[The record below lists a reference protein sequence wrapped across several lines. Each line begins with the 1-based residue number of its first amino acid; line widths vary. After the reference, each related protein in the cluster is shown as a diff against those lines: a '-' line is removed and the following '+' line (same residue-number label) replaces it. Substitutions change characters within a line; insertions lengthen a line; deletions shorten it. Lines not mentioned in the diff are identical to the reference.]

1 MTRSVVSIAGGVLS
15 NPLLLTERD
24 VRAVL
29 PMPDLIAAMETALSQ
44 FSAGAVRQPVRSV
57 IEVGKDRAFFGI
69 MPAAL
74 DDPPAVGAK
83 LVTVYERNHDIGL
96 PSHLATIIL
105 LDHAT
110 GALRAVLDGRY
121 ITEARTAAVSAVSVR
136 HLARPDAQVL
146 AVIGSGVQARS
157 HVEAIR
163 HVRSLSEIR
172 VWSRDAGHRD
182 TFAAEVSASTGIP
195 VRAATAASDAVRDAD
210 VIVLATSSRTPV
222 IDDAD
227 VAAGT
232 HVVAVGACRPDQ
244 HEMPEALVARARVF
258 VDSRAAAM
266 QEAGDI
272 LIPMRQA
279 LFGPDHV
286 AGELGEV
293 ASGRIAGR
301 QNADQI
307 TIFKSLGLAVEDV
320 VAAGLAVSRAR
331 PAGLGTP
338 LSLS

>member
-1 MTRSVVSIAGGVLS
+1 VSNAGGVLG

-57 IEVGKDRAFFGI
+57 IEVGEHRAFFGV

-83 LVTVYERNHDIGL
+83 LVTVYERNHHIGL

-136 HLARPDAQVL
+136 HLARADARVL

-163 HVRSLSEIR
+163 HVRTLSEVR

-182 TFAAEVSASTGIP
+182 QFAADVSASTGIA
-195 VRAATAASDAVRDAD
+195 VHAATGPADAVRDAD
-210 VIVLATSSRTPV
+210 LIVLATSSRTPV

-227 VAAGT
+227 VAPGT
-232 HVVAVGACRPDQ
+232 HVVGVGACRPDQ
-244 HEMPEALVARARVF
+244 QEMPGALIARARVF

-266 QEAGDI
+266 QEAGDV
-272 LIPMRQA
+272 LIPMRA
-279 LFGPDHV
+279 GLFGPDHV

-293 ASGRIAGR
+293 VSGKIAGR
-301 QNADQI
+301 QDPKQI

-320 VAAGLAVSRAR
+320 VAAGLAVSRAE
-331 PAGLGTP
+331 PAGLGKS

>member
-1 MTRSVVSIAGGVLS
+1 VSRDGGTLS
-15 NPLLLTERD
+15 NPVLLTERD

-29 PMPDLIAAMETALSQ
+29 PMADLITAMEGALAQ

-57 IEVGKDRAFFGI
+57 IEVGEHRAFFGV

-74 DDPPAVGAK
+74 DNPPAVGAK
-83 LVTVYERNHDIGL
+83 LVTVYERNHHIGL

-110 GALRAVLDGRY
+110 GALRAILDGRY
-121 ITEARTAAVSAVSVR
+121 ITEARTGAVSAVSVR
-136 HLARPDAQVL
+136 HLARADARVL

-163 HVRSLSEIR
+163 HVRALTEIR

-182 TFAAEVSASTGIP
+182 TFVADVSASTGLP
-195 VRAATAASDAVRDAD
+195 VRSAASTRDALHGAD
-210 VIVLATSSRTPV
+210 IIVLATSSRTPV
-222 IDDAD
+222 IDAAD
-227 VAAGT
+227 VAPGT
-232 HVVAVGACRPDQ
+232 HVIGVGACRPDQ
-244 HEMPEALVARARVF
+244 QEMPGALVARARFF

-266 QEAGDI
+266 QEAGDV
-272 LIPMRQA
+272 LIPMRA
-279 LFGPDHV
+279 GLFGPDHV

-293 ASGRIAGR
+293 VSGRVTGR
-301 QNADQI
+301 ERPDQV

-320 VAAGLAVSRAR
+320 VAAGLAVERAE
-331 PAGLGTP
+331 PAGLGKS
-338 LSLS
+338 LSLA